1 MGSVF
6 LLLRSSM
13 TFSYFTRSSWFTIT
27 QITFCILSYFAHL
40 CGDYLGVLPFFPLFQ
55 HLFFLCSRPNKDQPI
70 VVGVVGIQSQAYI
83 QYLDV
88 PKNPLIDTS
97 IDVSFIVVIMSPN
110 YLNSRVSDPSLDTSG

>member
-1 MGSVF
+1 
-6 LLLRSSM
+6 
-13 TFSYFTRSSWFTIT
+13 
-27 QITFCILSYFAHL
+27 
-40 CGDYLGVLPFFPLFQ
+40 
-55 HLFFLCSRPNKDQPI
+55 

-97 IDVSFIVVIMSPN
+97 IDISFIVVIMSPN